1 MTRSRQT
8 ADWGSRAGLAKIV
21 PSSVAV
27 GSGTGSATALG
38 TVTFSGCSS
47 VSLND
52 VFSATYDNY
61 RIIVTGTATV
71 NASIGFRLRVSG
83 TDATTNYNW
92 QRLIADGAGVSAA
105 RTTGV
110 AQVLIGLLDLSIPTG
125 LSIDIYEPFKTQ
137 STVFRSTS
145 ALPELSGR
153 IYDAVGYH
161 STSASYT
168 GFTLMKDSGSGN
180 ITGTVS
186 VYGYNN

>member
-1 MTRSRQT
+1 MAIKT
-8 ADWGSRAGLAKIV
+8 ASGSDLRNSLSSGLV
-21 PSSVAV
+21 LLNTTS
-27 GSGTGSATALG
+27 
-38 TVTFSGCSS
+38 FSGVTSQS
-47 VSLND
+47 VSD

-71 NASIGFRLRVSG
+71 NASIGLRLRVSG

-92 QRLIADGAGVSAA
+92 QRIIADGTSVTAT
-105 RTTGV
+105 RTTAVG
-110 AQVLIGLLDLSIPTG
+110 QVLIGLLDLTIPTG

-168 GFTLMKDSGSGN
+168 GFTLMKDSGTGNLSG
-180 ITGTVS
+180 IVRT
-186 VYGYNN
+186 YGYNN